1 MNDLGAGANVTTKKY
16 NNLAEADPDE
26 FAPKTH
32 AELEQRIA
40 LLERVAI
47 KARMYIDDIGECD
60 FIELDEALT
69 TAGYTKGE
77 DTWNCHQCCH
87 SFPDSHKPVYLNHM
101 AYCSDEC
108 ADNRMAEL

>member
-40 LLERVAI
+40 LLENVAEA
-47 KARMYIDDIGECD
+47 AR
-60 FIELDEALT
+60 ALYCAPVYCEPMFFKEMEKKLIA
-69 TAGYTKGE
+69 AGYLEEGG
-77 DTWNCHQCCH
+77 
-87 SFPDSHKPVYLNHM
+87 
-101 AYCSDEC
+101 
-108 ADNRMAEL
+108 